1 MPNATSLLVQSHSHP
16 HMYPHPP
23 PASQPQ
29 AAAPCQLAA
38 KSAAVLAVAHV
49 RREWV
54 FMNIT
59 PHITIRNKPWT
70 VWGF

>member
-1 MPNATSLLVQSHSHP
+1 MPNASRLLVQSHSHP
-16 HMYPHPP
+16 HMYTHPP

-29 AAAPCQLAA
+29 AAAPRQQNL
-38 KSAAVLAVAHV
+38 AAVLAVAHV

-70 VWGF
+70 LWGF